1 MLETVI
7 EIFKKILHLD
17 VLINDMALVMGP
29 WMYLILFLV
38 IFCETGLVVTP
49 FLPGDSLLFAVGA
62 LSAASPHFDIKIFIP
77 LLIAASILGDST
89 NYFIGRNFGRKAFER
104 EHRFSRFF
112 NKKYLRQTE
121 EFYEKRGVLAVFL
134 ARFAPIVRTFA
145 PFVAGITK
153 MRYNRFLTY
162 SILGSITWV
171 GIFTLAGYFFGQI
184 PFIQKNFTLLVLGI
198 IGFSLAPLLFAAIR
212 NYKEKRL

>member
-1 MLETVI
+1 MLDTLLEL
-7 EIFKKILHLD
+7 FSKILHLD
-17 VLINDMALVMGP
+17 VLINDMAAVMGP

-38 IFCETGLVVTP
+38 IFCETGLVITP

-89 NYFIGRNFGRKAFER
+89 NYWLGRIFGRKAFETK
-104 EHRFSRFF
+104 HRFSRFF
-112 NKKYLRQTE
+112 NKKHLRQTE

-134 ARFAPIVRTFA
+134 ARFAPIIRTFA
-145 PFVAGITK
+145 PFVAGITIMPYK
-153 MRYNRFLTY
+153 KFATY
-162 SILGSITWV
+162 SVLGSITWV
-171 GIFTLAGYFFGQI
+171 GIFCLAGYFFGQI

-212 NYKEKRL
+212 NYKENRL

>member
-1 MLETVI
+1 MLEL
-7 EIFKKILHLD
+7 FSRILHLD
-17 VLINDMALVMGP
+17 VFINDMAALMGP

-38 IFCETGLVVTP
+38 IFCETGLVITP

-89 NYFIGRNFGRKAFER
+89 NYWLGRNFGRKAFES

-121 EFYEKRGVLAVFL
+121 DFYEKRGVLAVFL
-134 ARFAPIVRTFA
+134 ARFAPIIRTFA

-153 MRYNRFLTY
+153 MPYKKFVTY
-162 SILGSITWV
+162 SVSGSITWV
-171 GIFTLAGYFFGQI
+171 GLFTLAGYFFGQI

-212 NYKEKRL
+212 NYRENRL